1 MCLSIDQYRA
11 AVGLF
16 NAKTCI
22 RFCTRVSFIPK
33 YLRNILM
40 LLSALL
46 PDGPYLETLFL
57 LFIVSL
63 LVTCGDIEPNPGPV
77 TCNLNNVDSDCT
89 SSTSSHFN
97 SLLESAL
104 CTIVHLNV
112 RSLLTSIDQLSLEFN
127 EFDIIALSETF
138 LDDSITNSDIDI
150 TGYSEPFRM
159 DRNRHGGGVCI
170 YVKST
175 LHAERC
181 YEFEDDRMEC
191 IWLKIRTFNKAFYFA
206 CVYRPPNSNN
216 DF

>member
-1 MCLSIDQYRA
+1 M
-11 AVGLF
+11 
-16 NAKTCI
+16 
-22 RFCTRVSFIPK
+22 
-33 YLRNILM
+33 
-40 LLSALL
+40 
-46 PDGPYLETLFL
+46 
-57 LFIVSL
+57 
-63 LVTCGDIEPNPGPV
+63 
-77 TCNLNNVDSDCT
+77 
-89 SSTSSHFN
+89 
-97 SLLESAL
+97 
-104 CTIVHLNV
+104 HLNV
-112 RSLLTSIDQLSLEFN
+112 RSLLTSIDQLSLESN

-138 LDDSITNSDIDI
+138 LDDSVYSDIDI

-216 DF
+216 DFVQALSESVEKVIKTMIIQIYLFLAI